1 MAQREKISLIV
12 TGGQVGTQFNRE
24 SKSLQPTVTSQQMIS
39 WLPEDMAG
47 WIVPMDWSHQPS
59 SHYSMR
65 MTFDLVQI
73 LGKTVI
79 DGASGVVVSC
89 GTDTMEEMAYLT
101 DLYWSYPQP
110 VVFTGSTM
118 PSDYLGADA
127 AANLYQAVLAAAAEE
142 TWGMGVL
149 VCVQD
154 QLFAASEVT
163 ETECQRKSAFSAPGR
178 GPIGQFIAD
187 RVDILRQPLRSRTVS
202 GNPPARD
209 VELLY
214 AAMGGGDDLL
224 EVVASDKRRKLEGL
238 VIAGFGS
245 GSVPPSWIPY
255 IKKLVKDGIP
265 IVITSRCHQGHT
277 NSIGQ
282 SFEGS
287 YVRLMEIGVLDG
299 GHLRPTKARLK
310 LAAGLGEG
318 MNRESLQSYLLEG

>member
-1 MAQREKISLIV
+1 MAQREKIALVV
-12 TGGQVGTQFNRE
+12 TGGQVGTQFNKE

-39 WLPEDMAG
+39 WLPESMTG
-47 WIVPMDWSHQPS
+47 RIVPMDWSHQPS

-73 LGKTVI
+73 LAKTVI

-118 PSDYLGADA
+118 PSDGLGADA

-149 VCVQD
+149 VCVQE

-187 RVDILRQPLRSRTVS
+187 RVDILRQPIRSRIVS
-202 GNPPARD
+202 DNPPARD

-214 AAMGGGDDLL
+214 ATLGGGDDLL
-224 EVVASDKRRKLEGL
+224 EMLSSDKKRKLEGV
-238 VIAGFGS
+238 VISAFGS
-245 GSVPPSWIPY
+245 GSVPPSWIPH
-255 IKKLVKDGIP
+255 IKKIIKDG
-265 IVITSRCHQGHT
+265 VSVVVTSRCHQGHT
-277 NSIGQ
+277 SPGGQ
-282 SFEGS
+282 TFEGS
-287 YVRLMEIGVLDG
+287 FSRLLELGVLDG
-299 GHLRPTKARLK
+299 GHLRPVQARIK
-310 LAAGLGEG
+310 LAVALGAELKG
-318 MNRESLQSYLLEG
+318 GALQQYLLEG